1 MAIEERVIKA
11 KHPGNKDQWEIRAT
25 GKDVHALKG
34 MMKDA
39 ADECNARN
47 EKANKEMGLIEI
59 ENALGKRD
67 VVREDQARRLQR
79 KGFAP
84 TRKSFI
90 VPDLPW
96 LRKKKGSRKHDSG
109 QNEAS

>member
-1 MAIEERVIKA
+1 MAIEERVIKS
-11 KHPGNKDQWEIRAT
+11 KHPGNKDQWEIKAT
-25 GKDVHALKG
+25 GKDVQALKG

-47 EKANKEMGLIEI
+47 ERANKEFGVIEV
-59 ENALGKRD
+59 ENSHGQRQII
-67 VVREDQARRLQR
+67 REDQARRVQR
-79 KGFAP
+79 KGYAP

-96 LRKKKGSRKHDSG
+96 LKKKKRSKKNDARKD
-109 QNEAS
+109 EAS

>member
-11 KHPGNKDQWEIRAT
+11 KHPGNKDQWEIKAT

-79 KGFAP
+79 KGYAP

-96 LRKKKGSRKHDSG
+96 LRKKRSRKHDSG

>member
-11 KHPGNKDQWEIRAT
+11 KHPGAKDQWEIKAT
-25 GKDVHALKG
+25 GKDVHALRG
-34 MMKDA
+34 MMRDA

-79 KGFAP
+79 KGYAP

-96 LRKKKGSRKHDSG
+96 LKKKRSRKHDSG
-109 QNEAS
+109 QDEAS

>member
-1 MAIEERVIKA
+1 MAIEERIIKA
-11 KHPGNKDQWEIRAT
+11 KQPGAKDQYEIRAT

-34 MMKDA
+34 LMKEA

-47 EKANKEMGLIEI
+47 EKANKEVGLIQLEDRR
-59 ENALGKRD
+59 GRRD

-79 KGFAP
+79 KGYAP

-96 LRKKKGSRKHDSG
+96 LRKKRSKKHDSG
-109 QNEAS
+109 QDEAS

>member
-1 MAIEERVIKA
+1 MAIEERVIKS
-11 KHPGNKDQWEIRAT
+11 KHPGNKDQWEIKAT
-25 GKDVHALKG
+25 GKDVQALKG

-47 EKANKEMGLIEI
+47 EKANKEIGLIEI
-59 ENALGKRD
+59 ETPSGRRD
-67 VVREDQARRLQR
+67 VIREDQARRLQR
-79 KGFAP
+79 KGYAP

-96 LRKKKGSRKHDSG
+96 LKKKRSKKHDSG
-109 QNEAS
+109 ENEAS